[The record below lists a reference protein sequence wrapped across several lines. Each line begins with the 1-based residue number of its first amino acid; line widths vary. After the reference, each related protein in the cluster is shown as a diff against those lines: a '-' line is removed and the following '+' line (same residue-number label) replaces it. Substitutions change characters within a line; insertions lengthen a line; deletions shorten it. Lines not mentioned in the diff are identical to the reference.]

1 MSHRT
6 TAHLLSL
13 AIIGT
18 GALSLPAAD
27 QVLSAEPVANTGTE
41 YRLFVGLDVEV
52 GEGDEYALVEG
63 YVNNRVHTDG
73 SKGLVSL
80 RNVDDVRFT
89 HKTKISRNPLT
100 IENLHTEQISA
111 NVHAA
116 RDAMRNQQSLNAY
129 RNQMTAGLISD
140 LRAAGDPE
148 IGADGAPV
156 VNLSPESNQ
165 GALDAQAALSD
176 FGSMT
181 NESTFTDEII
191 GRDNDKSTAM
201 LITAEVSSPTHIDDA
216 YIVGVAT
223 ISTDESPEEEVIF
236 FNRIGSLDQKPRRVR
251 IIKQGLPNKF
261 KVRDVKIHVYRNGQ
275 ELVSNQSSKQYA
287 LTREQVYEYL
297 TLERVSQN
305 RGKSMDPEPAW
316 SLAPQ
321 ELFATAKANA
331 FDYPLTVHVDAHGK
345 VTGIDPN
352 KFVPG
357 KVVKVVMELP
367 FYPGLENGQAIA
379 SNTLVNLASFFR

>member
-18 GALSLPAAD
+18 GALSLPATD
-27 QVLSAEPVANTGTE
+27 QVLSAEPVANIGTE

-156 VNLSPESNQ
+156 VNLSPAPNQ

-236 FNRIGSLDQKPRRVR
+236 FNRIGSLDQKPV
-251 IIKQGLPNKF
+251 GS
-261 KVRDVKIHVYRNGQ
+261 G
-275 ELVSNQSSKQYA
+275 SS
-287 LTREQVYEYL
+287 
-297 TLERVSQN
+297 N
-305 RGKSMDPEPAW
+305 RGCPINSKCETLRSTFTATVRNWSATNHPSNMP
-316 SLAPQ
+316 SLASRFTSIS
-321 ELFATAKANA
+321 LWSG
-331 FDYPLTVHVDAHGK
+331 YPRIAVSPWTPNPLGLWPRRSSLPPPKRTRLT
-345 VTGIDPN
+345 TP
-352 KFVPG
+352 
-357 KVVKVVMELP
+357 
-367 FYPGLENGQAIA
+367 
-379 SNTLVNLASFFR
+379 